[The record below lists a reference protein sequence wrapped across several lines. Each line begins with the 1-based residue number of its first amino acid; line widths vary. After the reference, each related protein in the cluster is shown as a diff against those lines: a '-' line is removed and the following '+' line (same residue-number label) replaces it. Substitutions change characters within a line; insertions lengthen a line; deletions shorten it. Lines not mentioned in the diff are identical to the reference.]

1 LPSGEQ
7 AITLEAVVGVEMLPD
22 GRLRLELPPLPMEAS
37 FHSFSTAEAQAVLA
51 EFHGALAQL
60 KPEQV
65 SVAPEVRKEA
75 PRLSLGE
82 RWLREQYQESYGGLP
97 HSPLPEKLEGSALL
111 LALRLSPKYMPEGMR
126 NAAHEL
132 LEDPVFLASM
142 ATSLVLYAIAWA
154 APEPL
159 FTKAFAVSVTLVLT
173 LVFTVAELVHFGTV
187 CMQLYQDTRNARTQ
201 ADVEAA
207 AERFG
212 QYLGGAG
219 LRILAY
225 LAGRGLAR
233 ALPNRPPGGGF
244 RNLLPQRRALPTHVP
259 AANGPMSMPPW
270 RPPGRPPLPEGTQ
283 VDWSTAT
290 SVQASVVEGSV
301 VVGGAAVG
309 ATSQGLRGACKDGT
323 LKLLRHTWHH
333 LATARNLTASVRGGP
348 WTPRFLQLFAKAG
361 MDLEASENL
370 VYLESHA
377 GPHPEEYHEEIHE
390 RLARAIGT
398 CRTASQCRA
407 RLVEELRRIT
417 DEVCTPGSRLNRLAT
432 KPPK

>member
-1 LPSGEQ
+1 
-7 AITLEAVVGVEMLPD
+7 MLRD
-22 GRLRLELPPLPMEAS
+22 GRLRLELPPLPIEPGP
-37 FHSFSTAEAQAVLA
+37 HSFSVEEAQAVLA
-51 EFHGALAQL
+51 EFHEVVAQL
-60 KPEQV
+60 KPGQV
-65 SVAPEVRKEA
+65 PVAQEVSKQGS
-75 PRLSLGE
+75 PLSLGE

-97 HSPLPEKLEGSALL
+97 KYPLPEKLEGSALL
-111 LALRLSPKYMPEGMR
+111 LVLRLSPNYMPEGVR
-126 NAAHEL
+126 DAAHEL
-132 LEDPVFLASM
+132 LKDPVFLASV
-142 ATSLVLYAIAWA
+142 ASSLVLYGIAWA

-201 ADVEAA
+201 ADIQAA
-207 AERFG
+207 SERFG
-212 QYLGGAG
+212 RYLGGAG

-244 RNLLPQRRALPTHVP
+244 RQLLPQRRALPSSVP
-259 AANGPMSMPPW
+259 H
-270 RPPGRPPLPEGTQ
+270 LPEGTQ

-290 SVQASVVEGSV
+290 SVWASVSEGSV
-301 VVGGAAVG
+301 VLSGAAVG

-333 LATARNLTASVRGGP
+333 LATARNPTDSVRGGP
-348 WTPRFLQLFAKAG
+348 WTPRFLRLFAKAG
-361 MDLEASENL
+361 MNLEASENL
-370 VYLESHA
+370 VYLEGHA
-377 GPHPEEYHEEIHE
+377 GPHPEAYHEEIHE
-390 RLARAIGT
+390 RLARSVGT
-398 CRTASQCRA
+398 CRTVSQCRA
-407 RLVEELRRIT
+407 RLVEELRRIA